1 MKVVEGKFGKKKRES
16 KTAAE
21 VFNLLAEKSEGYDD
35 IETLVI
41 TLQPGHGIM
50 LHGNVGYDA
59 AAMLLC
65 SGNLALASD
74 FIDFTSSI
82 DVEWDGGDD
91 EPTKH

>member
-1 MKVVEGKFGKKKRES
+1 MKVIFGKFGEKKPKS

-21 VFNLLAEKSEGYDD
+21 VFKLLAEKSEGHDD

-65 SGNLALASD
+65 TGNLALTSE
-74 FIDFTSSI
+74 FIDFASGME
-82 DVEWDGGDD
+82 VEWDGGDD
-91 EPTKH
+91 DDTLH